1 MATAGNRG
9 QGISTEAEQAAEGSV
24 QFIDPSL
31 LTGIPQVLPQK
42 ITGYLSR
49 AKIPQYEVDLSALPN
64 IRSSKPITASTGGNR
79 GQATESYGWEI
90 PINIPNLPKID
101 ISGNPMPE
109 FVAKYTKDGK
119 FLEITSNDF
128 YNLTTGNGEDDIV
141 AKPRIDITGKLISSQ
156 EKTVKSKNE
165 NIFQVLTRTALEAAP
180 LYLAALTG
188 ANFLSGSGLFGG
200 GAGAAGAATG
210 NAGALINAGM
220 GGSAAQAASAAANLA
235 TTTAGLNAAV
245 AAGGGLVPSTAN
257 FMSPD
262 LISTAG
268 GATPTTSTLGV
279 TTAGVPTTSVP
290 TTGTPTTAPSD
301 YGYTTPAG
309 EFMGPIA
316 PTDTGLFN
324 GLLDKASSLTGIGKD
339 TLAKLGV
346 AGVQALLSSA
356 GANKIADQ
364 AQQAAQTAA
373 DAQIR
378 AAQIAADA
386 ARFRP
391 VGVTTRFGSSN
402 FGFDDKGNLITAGYT
417 PTGEITGYQDRLRTL
432 AGQGLTDVEA
442 ARTAYQPLTGAAQ
455 SLFTL
460 GQSYLAKSPEQ
471 AAQDYITKQQ
481 ALLAPSQENQLALL
495 QNKLFQQGRGG
506 AATAQGG
513 NLMATSPELAAYYN
527 SLAQS
532 NLTLAAQAD
541 EEARR
546 RITYGAGLFDTGAG
560 MQNKYYA
567 GQTAAYQPFATA
579 MDTSVGLE
587 NLAQQPLTLGTQIGA
602 KTTASSA
609 EAGRLLSSGITSAA
623 STMYP
628 SNAYSASGNVLSG
641 IAQNPVV
648 NSALNNAFGVQ
659 SSAPKYQIVNGQLV
673 QVA

>member
-1 MATAGNRG
+1 MAYTPPITVA
-9 QGISTEAEQAAEGSV
+9 QADA
-24 QFIDPSL
+24 QQI
-31 LTGIPQVLPQK
+31 LPPDILRDLPKELPKK
-42 ITGYLSR
+42 ITGYATR
-49 AKIPQYEVDLSALPN
+49 ARIPQYEVDPSVNPN
-64 IRSSKPITASTGGNR
+64 IRPVKSPDPKLDERFGRQEGFYGYEIELNAPNAPATDARGNPFPKYVAKYDQQGNFQEITTADKYFVTS
-79 GQATESYGWEI
+79 GQGDKDTYVI
-90 PINIPNLPKID
+90 PKID
-101 ISGNPMPE
+101 LSG
-109 FVAKYTKDGK
+109 
-119 FLEITSNDF
+119 
-128 YNLTTGNGEDDIV
+128 
-141 AKPRIDITGKLISSQ
+141 RLISMGSGTPEQ
-156 EKTVKSKNE
+156 AKKS
-165 NIFQVLTRTALEAAP
+165 IFRVLGETALEAAP
-180 LYLAALTG
+180 AYLAALTG
-188 ANFLSGSGLFGG
+188 ANLLSGAGLFGG

-532 NLTLAAQAD
+532 NLALAAQAD